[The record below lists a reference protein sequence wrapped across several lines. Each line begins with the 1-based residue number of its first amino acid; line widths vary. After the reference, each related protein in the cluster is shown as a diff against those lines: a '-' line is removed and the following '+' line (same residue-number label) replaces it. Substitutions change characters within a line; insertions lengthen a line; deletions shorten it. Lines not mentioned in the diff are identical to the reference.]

1 MNPIANLST
10 TQNVNRPQ
18 TAQGYNNRPYFGN
31 EEAVSDEVM
40 LSSTPQEDEA
50 AAKKRK
56 MWTIGGAILGTL
68 AIAIGV
74 ASGIGTAGKLSKK
87 ENLKGL
93 SEAGKEIFTKV
104 EAEGD
109 KPAQEA
115 IKLGNGTQIALNSKN
130 FFSNGLAWG
139 GGTYNSRA
147 YAVKDALGSKKTMY
161 YVGSEDNFKKLQ
173 EALEKTY
180 EKKEDAPTIEHFK
193 INDKTTEWKDLEDA
207 TAESIADKLK
217 GENNFV
223 LFGTEASN
231 LFDGI
236 QSSDRD
242 SCKKLIEAWENKS
255 APAADPAN
263 TKETSESNGT
273 GAAEAEAEAE
283 AKAKAEA
290 EAKAKAEAEAKA
302 KAEAEHTQSIIKI
315 SAGGEIFKKVPAT
328 DDNSELPAITLGK
341 GTQVALN
348 PQNENLSAVKDAL
361 GSKNL
366 CYVGSTDNFNKFQE
380 ELKKIYK
387 EKEEDAPTI
396 ELIDITNKS
405 PKWGELEDTT
415 VESIADKLKGENNFV
430 LFGTEASSLLDE
442 INSND
447 NRKLCD
453 KLIKAFE
460 NEKKNK
466 LNNESVANDGNDDK
480 EDLLKFPFVSQ
491 SPTTQEDEDLAPLLS
506 PSEDEDLLPLHE
518 DVTNNSDVSRDWCS
532 NYDFTKGIDFNK
544 FLDKPINSQQ
554 PTHQT
559 QDESKMSEDKVA
571 KEQTQPTTTTTTI
584 TKLLYYPI
592 DILVNGV
599 CKIWDNVKS
608 NNPVDDDDDPPCI

>member
-273 GAAEAEAEAE
+273 GAAEAEAKAKAKAEAE
-283 AKAKAEA
+283 AKAKAKAEA

-302 KAEAEHTQSIIKI
+302 KAEHTQSIIKI
-315 SAGGEIFKKVPAT
+315 SAGGEIFKKVPT
-328 DDNSELPAITLGK
+328 TGDKSESPAINLGE

-348 PQNENLSAVKDAL
+348 PQNENLSDVKDAL

-405 PKWGELEDTT
+405 SKWGELKDTT

-480 EDLLKFPFVSQ
+480 EDLESSFLSQSKISIAPEEEEEEEEDFLHFNSSQSNEVKKQREKDIEADKIDEVFGPMVEASLHSQPVVSPTPKTPDEDKMSEGKVVEKQTTIGWVFSPFVSVCNRF
-491 SPTTQEDEDLAPLLS
+491 STWWNGT
-506 PSEDEDLLPLHE
+506 
-518 DVTNNSDVSRDWCS
+518 S
-532 NYDFTKGIDFNK
+532 N
-544 FLDKPINSQQ
+544 Q
-554 PTHQT
+554 
-559 QDESKMSEDKVA
+559 
-571 KEQTQPTTTTTTI
+571 
-584 TKLLYYPI
+584 
-592 DILVNGV
+592 
-599 CKIWDNVKS
+599 
-608 NNPVDDDDDPPCI
+608 PVDNDDDISCT

>member
-180 EKKEDAPTIEHFK
+180 EKKEDAPTIEHLK
-193 INDKTTEWKDLEDA
+193 INDKTEWKDLEEA

-217 GENNFV
+217 CENNFV

-236 QSSDRD
+236 QSGDRD

-255 APAADPAN
+255 APAAAPAPAADPAN

-273 GAAEAEAEAE
+273 GAP
-283 AKAKAEA
+283 
-290 EAKAKAEAEAKA
+290 EAEAKA

-315 SAGGEIFKKVPAT
+315 SAGGEIFKKVSAT
-328 DDNSELPAITLGK
+328 SDKSESPAINLGK

-348 PQNENLSAVKDAL
+348 PQNENLSDVKDAL
-361 GSKNL
+361 DSKKTMY
-366 CYVGSTDNFNKFQE
+366 YVGSEANFKKLQE
-380 ELKKIYK
+380 ALKKIYEN
-387 EKEEDAPTI
+387 EKENTPTI

-405 PKWGELEDTT
+405 TWGELKDTT

-430 LFGTEASSLLDE
+430 LFGTEASNLLDE
-442 INSND
+442 INSDD

-480 EDLLKFPFVSQ
+480 EDLESSFLSQSKISIAPEEEEEEEDFLHFNSSQSNEVKKQREKDIEADKIDEVFGPMVEASLHSQPVVSPTPKTPDEDKMSEGKVVEKQTTIGWVFSPFVSVCNRF
-491 SPTTQEDEDLAPLLS
+491 STWWNGT
-506 PSEDEDLLPLHE
+506 
-518 DVTNNSDVSRDWCS
+518 S
-532 NYDFTKGIDFNK
+532 N
-544 FLDKPINSQQ
+544 Q
-554 PTHQT
+554 
-559 QDESKMSEDKVA
+559 
-571 KEQTQPTTTTTTI
+571 
-584 TKLLYYPI
+584 
-592 DILVNGV
+592 
-599 CKIWDNVKS
+599 
-608 NNPVDDDDDPPCI
+608 PVDNDDDISCT

>member
-273 GAAEAEAEAE
+273 GAAEAEAKAKAKAEAE
-283 AKAKAEA
+283 AKAKAKAEA

-302 KAEAEHTQSIIKI
+302 KAEHTQSIIKI

-328 DDNSELPAITLGK
+328 GDKSESPAINLGE

-348 PQNENLSAVKDAL
+348 PQNENLSDVKDAL

-405 PKWGELEDTT
+405 SKWGELKDTT

-480 EDLLKFPFVSQ
+480 EDLESSFLSQSKISIAPEEEEEEEDFLHFNSSQSNEVKKQREKDIEADKIDEVFGPMVEASLHSQPVVSPTPKTPDEDKMSEGKVVEKQTTIGWVFSPFVSVCNRF
-491 SPTTQEDEDLAPLLS
+491 STWWNGT
-506 PSEDEDLLPLHE
+506 
-518 DVTNNSDVSRDWCS
+518 S
-532 NYDFTKGIDFNK
+532 N
-544 FLDKPINSQQ
+544 Q
-554 PTHQT
+554 
-559 QDESKMSEDKVA
+559 
-571 KEQTQPTTTTTTI
+571 
-584 TKLLYYPI
+584 
-592 DILVNGV
+592 
-599 CKIWDNVKS
+599 
-608 NNPVDDDDDPPCI
+608 PVDNDDDISCT